1 MITAVIEFFALGTIG
16 FYALLFV
23 VALIVTILEE
33 NEKGIWA
40 TITVLGTIGVL
51 QWGIHIHILQ
61 GIIKSPGWDLAYC
74 AGYLVIGIVWSYIKW
89 ISLVARALDRFKET
103 KNDWMESNKIT
114 IPMGEPDLLAFHKHL
129 EGIYGLGGVD
139 HIAPQA
145 KEFKG
150 AITRWMMYWPFSMI
164 SFVLSD
170 FIVKIY
176 KTVFTYLANSFQA
189 ISNRAFASSLKEL
202 EAAKELKKESTYQRE
217 QRTTRVTRP

>member
-89 ISLVARALDRFKET
+89 ISLVARALD
-103 KNDWMESNKIT
+103 DV
-114 IPMGEPDLLAFHKHL
+114 GVL
-129 EGIYGLGGVD
+129 ERDFVRAVAKAQLD
-139 HIAPQA
+139 NPQVVA
-145 KEFKG
+145 
-150 AITRWMMYWPFSMI
+150 
-164 SFVLSD
+164 
-170 FIVKIY
+170 
-176 KTVFTYLANSFQA
+176 QA
-189 ISNRAFASSLKEL
+189 IAEVGTMADAQLTDEP
-202 EAAKELKKESTYQRE
+202 
-217 QRTTRVTRP
+217 VTA